1 MTDLKVRSFPPCRKC
16 KCTDNDTAGE
26 FQLCT
31 YCWNGLLQE
40 YKTFPK
46 FYRERVK
53 AGEGQ
58 AVEMESRPFITL
70 LGKAG
75 VGKSIT
81 AVKLARRLCFENVL
95 TPAFKNCAE
104 LMMEIRATFRDKCDR
119 TEEYIIQEISRV
131 PLLILDDL
139 AAEKVSDY
147 SVSTLYIILNRRGE
161 QDKPT
166 IITSNLSIKEIAETM
181 GDRIAN
187 RLVRY
192 GKVVTLK

>member
-1 MTDLKVRSFPPCRKC
+1 
-16 KCTDNDTAGE
+16 
-26 FQLCT
+26 
-31 YCWNGLLQE
+31 
-40 YKTFPK
+40 
-46 FYRERVK
+46 
-53 AGEGQ
+53 
-58 AVEMESRPFITL
+58 
-70 LGKAG
+70 
-75 VGKSIT
+75 
-81 AVKLARRLCFENVL
+81 
-95 TPAFKNCAE
+95 
-104 LMMEIRATFRDKCDR
+104 MEIRATFRDKCDR

-131 PLLILDDL
+131 PLLVLDDL